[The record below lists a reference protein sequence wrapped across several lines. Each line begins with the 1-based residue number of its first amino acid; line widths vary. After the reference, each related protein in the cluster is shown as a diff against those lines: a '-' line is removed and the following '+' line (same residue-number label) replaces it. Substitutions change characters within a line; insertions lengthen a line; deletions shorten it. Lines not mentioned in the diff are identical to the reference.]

1 MNPRRKQR
9 LTVVALIGLLVASAI
24 GLMLY
29 ALNDSIDLFYTPSE
43 IIEGK
48 NGQKPQVG
56 QRLRIGG
63 MVVPGT
69 VSRDPDSLAVS
80 FDLVDTGPA
89 VTVTFTGIL
98 PDLFREG
105 QGIVATGVLTDSRQ
119 INAQEV
125 LAKHDEEYMPPELAE
140 KMKGIKHVKPE
151 NKSGYGSS
159 DASSYND
166 KSYDASSYEKST
178 YESGVS
184 GNKPSKAD
192 STTSMNEG
200 Q

>member
-9 LTVVALIGLLVASAI
+9 LAIVAAVGLLVVSAA

-29 ALNDSIDLFYTPSE
+29 ALTDSIDLFYTPSE

-48 NGQKPQVG
+48 DGQRPQIG

-69 VSRDPDSLAVS
+69 VNRDSQTLAVS
-80 FDLVDTGPA
+80 FDLVDTGPK
-89 VTVTFTGIL
+89 VTVRYSGIL

-105 QGIVATGVLTDSRQ
+105 QGIVATGVLVDDSTIQ
-119 INAQEV
+119 AQEV

-140 KMKGIKHVKPE
+140 KMKGIKHVKPA
-151 NKSGYGSS
+151 NGS
-159 DASSYND
+159 
-166 KSYDASSYEKST
+166 E
-178 YESGVS
+178 
-184 GNKPSKAD
+184 
-192 STTSMNEG
+192 
-200 Q
+200 

>member
-9 LTVVALIGLLVASAI
+9 LAVMGIIGFLIVSAI

-63 MVVPGT
+63 MVVPGS
-69 VSRDPDSLAVS
+69 VKRDQESLAVS
-80 FDLVDTGPA
+80 FDLIDTGPT
-89 VTVTFTGIL
+89 VTVTYTGIL

-105 QGIVATGVLTDSRQ
+105 QGIVATGVLTGASS
-119 INAQEV
+119 IKAQEV

-151 NKSGYGSS
+151 NMP
-159 DASSYND
+159 
-166 KSYDASSYEKST
+166 SYESST
-178 YESGVS
+178 GSG
-184 GNKPSKAD
+184 GK
-192 STTSMNEG
+192 
-200 Q
+200 

>member
-9 LTVVALIGLLVASAI
+9 LTVVGIIGFLVVSAI

-63 MVVPGT
+63 MVVPGS
-69 VSRDPDSLAVS
+69 VKRDQESLAVS
-80 FDLVDTGPA
+80 FDLIDTGPT
-89 VTVTFTGIL
+89 VTVTYTGIL

-105 QGIVATGVLTDSRQ
+105 QGIVATGILTGKKN
-119 INAQEV
+119 IKAQEV

-140 KMKGIKHVKPE
+140 KMKDIKHVKPE
-151 NKSGYGSS
+151 NMP
-159 DASSYND
+159 
-166 KSYDASSYEKST
+166 SYESST
-178 YESGVS
+178 GSG
-184 GNKPSKAD
+184 GK
-192 STTSMNEG
+192 
-200 Q
+200 